1 MVSAARRLSAT
12 ISAASSTV
20 IVSSWLMTDITMFII
35 ICRRRILRCSS
46 CNSSGVWREESFVAG
61 ELMCVCGRSRFPST
75 SLGPILVLHR
85 RRWGLLFRHRTTVR
99 MLWKWKRCPVTELG
113 TVTEPETGPIRRLLC
128 ASHPDRTWKLQADQ
142 CDKYEHAPTQAFA
155 TSQVSDA
162 HSNCA
167 VRRKWPHKTAILRQE
182 IREW

>member
-1 MVSAARRLSAT
+1 
-12 ISAASSTV
+12 
-20 IVSSWLMTDITMFII
+20 
-35 ICRRRILRCSS
+35 
-46 CNSSGVWREESFVAG
+46 
-61 ELMCVCGRSRFPST
+61 MCVCGRSRFPST

-85 RRWGLLFRHRTTVR
+85 RRWGLAFSSSYNGQDALE
-99 MLWKWKRCPVTELG
+99 MEKMPGVTELG